1 MLAEL
6 AKGRL
11 RPKIPELIRALDGR
25 FEDHHAV
32 HLRQLLD
39 HIDWFELTIATLDD
53 RVAGLTEPL
62 PI

>member
-25 FEDHHAV
+25 FETHHAV